1 MLCARIYSKYWIYIL
16 DKKSMKT
23 SKFLF
28 IAVIL
33 HIELAALI
41 IRKGM

>member
-1 MLCARIYSKYWIYIL
+1 VHGSIVNIVIYIL
-16 DKKSMKT
+16 DKTSMKT